1 MPGCDVR
8 TLDALRF
15 ELKPCCDE
23 NRESMLDNLRGPNHA
38 LFGLPCAR
46 CRAHYDAD
54 LDACPICG
62 CKERVSPTQGSP
74 AVRPPWDSVL
84 LNPMDREVT

>member
-23 NRESMLDNLRGPNHA
+23 NPESMLDNLRGPNHA

-46 CRAHYDAD
+46 CRAYYDAD

-62 CKERVSPTQGSP
+62 CKERCP
-74 AVRPPWDSVL
+74 RR
-84 LNPMDREVT
+84 REVQRSVRLGIPSCLTQWTER